1 MQAPNIVPFHDFE
14 QQAAALMT
22 PPPIPYV
29 SPFKVVPAHE
39 LFLPGPDHEHLID
52 DMLVRG
58 EMSMLAGASQ
68 SGKSFLALAMAM
80 AVARGVP
87 FFNRMTRQGLVL
99 YVAGEGACG
108 LWRRR
113 IPAYWSKHEL
123 TEGAHLPFV
132 LVPRRIDLHASDDDV
147 VALIVE
153 AIHQAKIF
161 APTPLELIII
171 DTLSAAMIG
180 ANENSS
186 QDVSRILARCA
197 RLSEETGAAILLVHH
212 LNAGGEKVRGHTSLL
227 ANLDSV
233 LLVNKLS
240 QTDLQGRPLR
250 RLLLAKEKE
259 SESGTHM
266 DFVLEPMSLGL
277 DESGKP
283 KSSCVVVPPAGYD
296 DVELAAATKGNRLNL
311 PDVGRTVLKSLDLAL
326 EKHGVVPPTDLGVPS
341 SIKRVVRGA
350 LWRAEFQALAVDPD
364 DAKGIDATM
373 RRWGYALF
381 VKRVIG
387 RRNPWVWRTGQI
399 VAGEREHVALPIVC
413 PQEMETISDEIML

>member
-1 MQAPNIVPFHDFE
+1 MHAPAPNIIPFSDFE
-14 QQAAALMT
+14 QQAAVLMT
-22 PPPIPYV
+22 PPPIPYA
-29 SPFKVVPAHE
+29 SPFRVIPAHE

-80 AVARGVP
+80 AIARGVP
-87 FFNRMTRQGLVL
+87 FFNRMTRQGLVV

-123 TEGAHLPFV
+123 TIGERLPFV

-147 VALIVE
+147 AALIVE
-153 AIHQAKIF
+153 AIHQAKVF
-161 APTPLELIII
+161 SPTPLELIII

-233 LLVNKLS
+233 LLVNKLA
-240 QTDLQGRPLR
+240 QTDVQGRSLR
-250 RLLLAKEKE
+250 RLFLAKEKE
-259 SESGTHM
+259 SESGAYM
-266 DFVLEPMSLGL
+266 DFVLETMQLGL
-277 DESGKP
+277 DESGKM
-283 KSSCVVVPPAGYD
+283 KSSCVVVPPAGHD
-296 DVELAAATKGNRLNL
+296 DVELTAATRGSHLTL
-311 PDVGRTVLKSLDLAL
+311 PDVGRAVLRALDSAL
-326 EKHGVVPPTDLGVPS
+326 EKCGVAPPVDLGVHPS
-341 SIKRVVRGA
+341 INRVVRGSQ
-350 LWRAEFQALAVDPD
+350 WRTEFQAIAVEQDTD
-364 DAKGIDATM
+364 KGIDAAM
-373 RRWGYALF
+373 KRWGYTLF
-381 VKRVIG
+381 VKRIIG
-387 RRNPWVWRTGQI
+387 RRNPWVWRTGRT
-399 VAGEREHVALPIVC
+399 VAGERAKLPIIL
-413 PQEMETISDEIML
+413 PPEMGTPNDEILL